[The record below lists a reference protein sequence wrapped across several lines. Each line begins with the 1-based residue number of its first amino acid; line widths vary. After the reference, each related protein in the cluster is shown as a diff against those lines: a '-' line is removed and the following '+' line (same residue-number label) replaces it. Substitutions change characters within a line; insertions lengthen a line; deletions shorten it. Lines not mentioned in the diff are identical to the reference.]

1 MSTVV
6 QHPSTHNDPHW
17 NLRVDL
23 AAAFRWSV
31 RERWHEAVSNHYS
44 AVTNEAGTKFLMNRN
59 QVHFGRITASSLLH
73 LDANDPD
80 VMETPDAPDPSA
92 WGLHG
97 AVHRHVP
104 HARVALHV
112 HPKYA
117 TVLASLADSS
127 MPPIDQ
133 NTATFYERIVI
144 DDAFGGLALEAEG
157 ERCARLFD
165 DPRKKVMVMGNHGI
179 MVLGDTVADAFNRLY
194 FFERAAQT
202 LILAYST
209 GKPLRVLSRE
219 IASKTAEELEN
230 YPGQAERHL
239 AEVRRILDEEE
250 PSYAT

>member
-1 MSTVV
+1 MATVV

-17 NLRVDL
+17 DLRVDL
-23 AAAFRWSV
+23 AASFRWSV

-44 AVTNEAGTKFLMNRN
+44 AATNDDGTEFLMNRN
-59 QVHFGRITASSLLH
+59 QVHFSRITASSLLH
-73 LDANDPD
+73 LNANDPD
-80 VMETPDAPDPSA
+80 VMEMPDAPDPTA
-92 WGLHG
+92 WGLHS
-97 AVHRHVP
+97 AIHRHVP

-117 TVLASLADSS
+117 TVLASLEDSS

-133 NTATFYERIVI
+133 NTATFYERVVI
-144 DDAFGGLALEAEG
+144 DEGFGGLAFEEEG
-157 ERCARLFD
+157 ERCASLFS

-209 GKPLRVLSRE
+209 GKALRTLSHE
-219 IASKTAEELEN
+219 VASKTARELEE

-239 AEVRRILDEEE
+239 AEIKQILDEEE